1 MFRITGSFPEP
12 TPSVPADDVFP
23 PSKFAQQLIDAG
35 GNSATYGCSAIWT
48 DSRTSDET
56 QDPYSD
62 LRDDIDSLLE
72 DLMDAYLNIDG

>member
-1 MFRITGSFPEP
+1 MTSASMMEVNPDIPECH
-12 TPSVPADDVFP
+12 ALRGWF
-23 PSKFAQQLIDAG
+23 DAG